1 VGIEGGIG
9 GKWEAKTGMIYI
21 DIEEAEAIKRHPRTA
36 LVLGCNITQY

>member
-1 VGIEGGIG
+1 MEGGIG
-9 GKWEAKTGMIYI
+9 GKMGGENGMIYI